1 MSVLVRV
8 AESPLAPCSGIRFAA
23 AHVPW
28 DTMSDE
34 SGDWYDVLAVSGGG
48 TAFVVGDAVGRG
60 PEAAPL
66 QEELRAVVRCLAGD
80 GATGPD
86 IVAALRAMLR
96 SDFDAFATLVYAVL
110 SPHGRLTIT
119 NAGHPPPLLLRGRSA
134 RFLSEPVAPA
144 LGVPVDGDGTAT
156 AWLGPGDIVVLYTDG
171 LVEHA
176 RLDMETGLRRLAD
189 TARRRAGVPLESLCA
204 ELVGLG
210 FDGPQP
216 ADDLTALAFGVED
229 HTRQGGPQC

>member
-1 MSVLVRV
+1 MSVLVRLPDG
-8 AESPLAPCSGIRFAA
+8 PLAPRSGVRFAA

-28 DTMSDE
+28 GALSDE

-48 TAFVVGDAVGRG
+48 TAFVVGDAVGHG
-60 PEAAPL
+60 PAAAPL
-66 QEELRAVVRCLAGD
+66 QRELRAVVRCLAG
-80 GATGPD
+80 GGETGPD

-96 SDFDAFATLVYAVL
+96 SDFDAFATLVYAVV
-110 SPHGRLTIT
+110 SSHGRVTLT

-134 RFLSEPVAPA
+134 RFLSGPIAPA

-156 AWLGPGDIVVLYTDG
+156 AWLRPGDILVLYSDG
-171 LVEHA
+171 LIEHPG
-176 RLDMETGLRRLAD
+176 LDMEIGLRRLAD
-189 TARRRAGVPLESLCA
+189 TARRLAAAPLEDLCG

-210 FDGPQP
+210 FDGTRP

-229 HTRQGGPQC
+229 HTRQGGPPC